1 MKTWNDYKKYVRN
14 IDAAKNEEI
23 ENIEKMAEIITT
35 IIEQRT
41 KLGISQRDL
50 ALLCNMPQSSIARV
64 ESFKT
69 TPSVDTLLRIIRPLG
84 LTLSIIPLSDSE
96 I

>member
-14 IDAAKNEEI
+14 IDAANNEEI

-50 ALLCNMPQSSIARV
+50 ALLSNMPQSSIARV

-84 LTLSIIPLSDSE
+84 LTLSIIPLPDSE

>member
-14 IDAAKNEEI
+14 IDAANNEEI